1 MLGPFSQ
8 QETFEIKTP
17 EFDSHNII
25 KKFSSGLEKGTIKK
39 VKIEKSFYYYYFN
52 RPHGTMTETPHIISQ
67 RYALIPGRKYKV
79 EVFSLMQEEVLRKEC
94 LDFIKK
100 RDGILAGI
108 QGLVL
113 CQELLRNQLADKLLI
128 SFDESNCDEKTMVPV
143 MIKSKFFDLYHE
155 YYWKPDH
162 EMNGVCAAGHIGWSK
177 EFSLLVISRL

>member
-1 MLGPFSQ
+1 MSDLFGQ
-8 QETFEIKTP
+8 QETFEIETP
-17 EFDSHNII
+17 EFDSRDII
-25 KKFSSGLEKGTIKK
+25 KKFSAGSEKGKIKR
-39 VKIEKSFYYYYFN
+39 VKIEKSFYYYYFYQ
-52 RPHGTMTETPHIISQ
+52 RHGVVTETPCIISQ
-67 RYALIPGRKYKV
+67 RYSLMPGRKYKV
-79 EVFSLMQEEVLRKEC
+79 EVFPLMQEEVLRKEC

-128 SFDESNCDEKTMVPV
+128 SLNESNCDEKTMVPV

-155 YYWKPDH
+155 NFWKPDH
-162 EMNGVCAAGHIGWSK
+162 DLHGLFAPGHYGWSN